1 MSSLRLRCKIPHGP
15 RHQQRI
21 DAVEGAAAR
30 IRNSRS
36 CFVRVV
42 PTEGGVFCDLYL
54 HGTDPPGP
62 GEMFVL
68 RTTGETF
75 TRQVVP

>member
-1 MSSLRLRCKIPHGP
+1 MPSLRLRCTIPYGP
-15 RHQQRI
+15 EHQRRI
-21 DAVEGAAAR
+21 EVVEHAAKR
-30 IRNSRS
+30 IRSSRS

-54 HGTDPPGP
+54 HGTDPLGP
-62 GEMFVL
+62 GEIFVL
-68 RTTGETF
+68 RTTGEDF

>member
-1 MSSLRLRCKIPHGP
+1 MPSLRLRCTIPYGP
-15 RHQQRI
+15 EQPRRI
-21 DAVEGAAAR
+21 EAIENAAKR
-30 IRNSRS
+30 IRGSRS

-62 GEMFVL
+62 ERFSC
-68 RTTGETF
+68 
-75 TRQVVP
+75 

>member
-1 MSSLRLRCKIPHGP
+1 MPSLRLRCTIPYGP
-15 RHQQRI
+15 EHQRRI
-21 DAVEGAAAR
+21 EAIENAAKR
-30 IRNSRS
+30 IRSSRS

-62 GEMFVL
+62 EEIFVL
-68 RTTGETF
+68 RTTGRDF
-75 TRQVVP
+75 TCRGVP

>member
-1 MSSLRLRCKIPHGP
+1 MPSLRLRCTIPYGP
-15 RHQQRI
+15 EHQQRI
-21 DAVEGAAAR
+21 EAVETAAKR
-30 IRNSRS
+30 IRSSRS
-36 CFVRVV
+36 CFMRVV

-62 GEMFVL
+62 GEVFVL
-68 RTTGETF
+68 RTTGEDF

>member
-1 MSSLRLRCKIPHGP
+1 MPSLRLRCTIPYGP
-15 RHQQRI
+15 EHQRRI
-21 DAVEGAAAR
+21 EAVESAAKR
-30 IRNSRS
+30 IGGSRS

-62 GEMFVL
+62 GEVFVL
-68 RTTGETF
+68 RTTGEEF